1 MSDLLLAVDGGNAKT
16 DVALV
21 SADGEVLAFARGPG
35 SSPHEHGLEG
45 ALDRIEALLGEAR
58 AIADGRG
65 SPESGDGNGAS
76 PAAAG
81 AASPEIAIADL
92 RLAGVDFPR
101 EVTVARERI
110 EQRGW
115 ARRVEVGNDTFAMLR
130 AGTDRGW
137 GVAGVCGAG
146 INCVGVGPDGRRAWF
161 PALGEITGD
170 WGGGYDL
177 GRAAVSAAA
186 RSEDG
191 RGPHTTLE
199 RHVAAH
205 FGAGSMLALAEA
217 VHGGELRQRRFVELA
232 PLVLAEAASDPVS
245 AALVQR
251 LAEEIVALVRV
262 ALERIGPLPEPV
274 EIVLGGGILRARDP
288 LLLGAV
294 ESGFAGLGVPLTTTV
309 VDAPP
314 VVGAALLALDRL
326 DASPSARERLR
337 RELHP
342 DDRLAEVFH
351 G

>member
-1 MSDLLLAVDGGNAKT
+1 MTGLLLAVDGGNAKT
-16 DVALV
+16 DLAVL
-21 SADGEVLAFARGPG
+21 SAEGEVLAFVRGPG
-35 SSPHEHGLEG
+35 SSPHEHGVEG
-45 ALDRIEALLGEAR
+45 ALDRIEALLGEAL
-58 AIADGRG
+58 AVAGLDG
-65 SPESGDGNGAS
+65 GAR
-76 PAAAG
+76 
-81 AASPEIAIADL
+81 PEIAIADL

-110 EQRGW
+110 ERRGW
-115 ARRVEVGNDTFAMLR
+115 ARVVEVGNDTFALLR

-137 GVAGVCGAG
+137 GVAVVCGAG

-177 GRAAVSAAA
+177 GKAAISAAA

-191 RGPHTTLE
+191 RGPRTSLE
-199 RHVAAH
+199 RRVAAH
-205 FGAGSMLALAEA
+205 FGAGSLLALAEA
-217 VHGGELRQRRFVELA
+217 VHGGELRRRRFVELA
-232 PLVLAEAASDPVS
+232 PIVLAEAASDRV
-245 AALVQR
+245 AAQLVDR
-251 LAEEIVALVRV
+251 LAAEIVALVRV
-262 ALERIGPLPEPV
+262 ALERIGPLGEPAEV
-274 EIVLGGGILRARDP
+274 LLGGGILRARDP

-294 ESGFAGLGVPLTTTV
+294 NAGLAVLGVPLVTSV

-326 DASPSARERLR
+326 GAPASARERLR
-337 RELHP
+337 RELQP